1 MPEIFFPSRNISAQE
16 LSIEAEVQQ
25 YLKRNN
31 ALSCNGLNAH
41 MPYCLNTEAMYPEA
55 KIITQTLGALT
66 PRARHNLM
74 CGIDQFGDSLKTVAN
89 FYSHELSTIS
99 LPPLDASAGITASGA
114 AVTSLSH
121 RMTAFQLALIKH
133 QDAVRKLHNL
143 KGSGRFTGARRVQLR
158 QEVGQT
164 RKKLQSQFSLE
175 MKKFEQA
182 SRSQHNPKGYPT
194 SSKKIISLAEKPTF
208 SRRLDIATNQEAI
221 NLQKL
226 VKASKVLGPG
236 LIAVDAGMRINTVHD
251 IYKQGGEWEKEL
263 TKQTS
268 GLVAG
273 AAVGLGVGSIVGA
286 SLTGIALLSNP
297 VGWVIIIGVGV
308 GAGTASS
315 IFVDNKT
322 QNFVGELW
330 EKFK

>member
-1 MPEIFFPSRNISAQE
+1 MPEIFFPSRNISSQE
-16 LSIEAEVQQ
+16 LSIEAEIQQ

-41 MPYCLNTEAMYPEA
+41 MPYCLNTETLHPEA
-55 KIITQTLGALT
+55 KIITQTLGSLT

-89 FYSHELSTIS
+89 FYSRELSTIS

-175 MKKFEQA
+175 MKKFELA
-182 SRSQHNPKGYPT
+182 SRSQHNPKGYPA
-194 SSKKIISLAEKPTF
+194 SSKKIISLAEKPMF

-273 AAVGLGVGSIVGA
+273 TAVGLGVGSIVGA

-297 VGWVIIIGVGV
+297 VGWVIIIGFGV

-315 IFVDNKT
+315 ILVDNKT

>member
-1 MPEIFFPSRNISAQE
+1 MPDIFFPSRNISAQE

-25 YLKRNN
+25 YLKKNN
-31 ALSCNGLNAH
+31 TLSCNGLNAH
-41 MPYCLNTEAMYPEA
+41 MPYCLNTETLHPEV
-55 KIITQTLGALT
+55 KIITQTLGSLT

-74 CGIDQFGDSLKTVAN
+74 CGIDQFGDSLTTVAN
-89 FYSHELSTIS
+89 FYSNELASIS

-114 AVTSLSH
+114 ALTSISH
-121 RMTAFQLALIKH
+121 RMSSFQLALIKH
-133 QDAVRKLHNL
+133 HEAVRKLHNL

-158 QEVGQT
+158 QEVGHT
-164 RKKLQSQFSLE
+164 RRKLQTQFNLE
-175 MKKFEQA
+175 MKRFELA
-182 SRSQHNPKGYPT
+182 SRTSHNPKGYPT
-194 SSKKIISLAEKPTF
+194 SPKKIISLAEKPTF
-208 SRRLDIATNQEAI
+208 SRRLEIASNQEAI
-221 NLQKL
+221 NVQKL
-226 VKASKVLGPG
+226 VNASKVLGPG
-236 LIAVDAGMRINTVHD
+236 LIAIDAGMRANTVHD

-263 TKQTS
+263 AKQTS

-297 VGWVIIIGVGV
+297 VGWVIIIGVGI

-315 IFVDNKT
+315 IFVDNKA

-330 EKFK
+330 ERFK

>member
-1 MPEIFFPSRNISAQE
+1 MPEIFFPSRNISSQE

-41 MPYCLNTEAMYPEA
+41 MPYCLNTETLHPEA
-55 KIITQTLGALT
+55 KTITQTLGSLT

-89 FYSHELSTIS
+89 FYSRELSTIS

-175 MKKFEQA
+175 MKKFELA

-297 VGWVIIIGVGV
+297 VGWVIIIGVGI

-322 QNFVGELW
+322 QNVVSELW